1 MGLKLARTAGCKVI
15 ITSSSDDKLR
25 TVKALSGIGPI
36 LSINYAKIPVWDVE
50 AVKLNDGIGL
60 EIVIENVGASSLSRS
75 INAVAKRGIISQ
87 VGYLRKQNPRDLEGL
102 LSKLI
107 DKAVVLGY
115 DFKAESREKA
125 DHEGI

>member
-1 MGLKLARTAGCKVI
+1 MGLKLAKTAGCKVI

-36 LSINYAKIPVWDVE
+36 LSINYVKFPVWDVE

-60 EIVIENVGASSLSRS
+60 DIVIENVGTSSLSRS

-87 VGYLRKQNPRDLEGL
+87 VAYLRKQNLRDLEGL

-107 DKAVVLGY
+107 DKAVVLRY
-115 DFKAESREKA
+115 DFKAESGDKA
-125 DHEGI
+125 DHEGV